1 MAIHFQPPIYH
12 NQLVEEIKVI
22 GRKRPMVVFRSDNKL
37 VLHQE
42 SLRNYT
48 EQQLQNLVPSSSS
61 PSLPQMSD
69 DDLFLA
75 CKSRRIQS
83 PSELKK
89 WSDFLGDMQQHI
101 LEHAKQKDKN
111 DNNKT
116 EVDKTKE

>member
-42 SLRNYT
+42 ALRNYT

-101 LEHAKQKDKN
+101 IENANHKDKT
-111 DNNKT
+111 DHNKT
-116 EVDKTKE
+116 DDDKTKE

>member
-1 MAIHFQPPIYH
+1 
-12 NQLVEEIKVI
+12 
-22 GRKRPMVVFRSDNKL
+22 MVVFRSDNKL

-42 SLRNYT
+42 ALRNYT
-48 EQQLQNLVPSSSS
+48 EQQLQTLVPSSSS

-101 LEHAKQKDKN
+101 IEHAKHKDKT
-111 DNNKT
+111 DPNKIDD
-116 EVDKTKE
+116 DKNKE

>member
-12 NQLVEEIKVI
+12 NQLVDEIKI
-22 GRKRPMVVFRSDNKL
+22 PGRKLPMVVFRSDNKL

-42 SLRNYT
+42 ALRNYT
-48 EQQLQNLVPSSSS
+48 EQQLQNLVPSTSS

-101 LEHAKQKDKN
+101 IEHAHQKEKKDDKN
-111 DNNKT
+111 EQPKS
-116 EVDKTKE
+116 E

>member
-1 MAIHFQPPIYH
+1 MIHFQPPIYH
-12 NQLVEEIKVI
+12 TQLVEEINVT
-22 GRKRPMVVFRSDNKL
+22 GRKRPMIVFRSDNKL

-42 SLRNYT
+42 ALRNYT
-48 EQQLQNLVPSSSS
+48 DQQLQNLVPSTSS

-101 LEHAKQKDKN
+101 IEHANQKEKKDDTPKK
-111 DNNKT
+111 DNESK
-116 EVDKTKE
+116 D